1 MIKLSHTLSEHQD
14 HDLKLFQRSVSIS
27 LYIRYLKQKQGH
39 TPQAILTVRIY
50 LSYFYFIIKK
60 IVSFKRYASRDEIIS
75 YLLQTNEILLLI
87 GYNCLW
93 TSYEDVTLSYGFPS
107 NSY

>member
-50 LSYFYFIIKK
+50 LSYFYFIIKRLFHLK
-60 IVSFKRYASRDEIIS
+60 DMHQGMKSSVIFFKQMKY
-75 YLLQTNEILLLI
+75 Y
-87 GYNCLW
+87 C
-93 TSYEDVTLSYGFPS
+93 
-107 NSY
+107 